1 MLTQKTPE
9 GQSKLRKSDLTHG
22 NWTVADESLGIHERT
37 QTCPR
42 ERDIHRN
49 RS

>member
-1 MLTQKTPE
+1 LPDLKE
-9 GQSKLRKSDLTHG
+9 WGRIDLTHG

-49 RS
+49 RL